1 MKRADG
7 LDLTGRVALITGAGR
22 GIGRSH
28 ALQLAAR
35 GAAVIVN
42 EFGGDR
48 FGSGGGNDG
57 PASDVAREIAASG
70 GLAEVLAEDGYSI
83 PANSDR
89 SGALVS
95 RAIASVEPEFAQI
108 LAAAKA
114 ARASKP
120 GART

>member
-7 LDLTGRVALITGAGR
+7 LDFICRVAMITGACR
-22 GIGRSH
+22 GIMQFNVDGAWHVTQAAWSH
-28 ALQLAAR
+28 M
-35 GAAVIVN
+35 
-42 EFGGDR
+42 
-48 FGSGGGNDG
+48 
-57 PASDVAREIAASG
+57 IAK
-70 GLAEVLAEDGYSI
+70 GYSI

-89 SGALVS
+89 SGTLVS

-120 GART
+120 GARS